1 MRRIPCLLLCT
12 LALLVVVAPGSAPA
26 QTSPFGPLPQAAP
39 TETPTPE
46 PDGNASVFGQDV
58 GRTTL
63 FAIAGGF
70 VILFIGIGWWIS
82 RDARRTLPE
91 RHRPVER
98 KPLTAAERRKRE
110 RTKARARQKTRA
122 QRQARKAGRRR

>member
-1 MRRIPCLLLCT
+1 MRRTACLLLCA
-12 LALLVVVAPGSAPA
+12 LALLALAAPRSAPA

-46 PDGNASVFGQDV
+46 DTSTSVFGQDV

-63 FAIAGGF
+63 YAIAGGF

-98 KPLTAAERRKRE
+98 KPLTPAERRKRE